1 MNVPGVYATLRTAH
15 QYEQAM
21 ADETPIS
28 ELLEAVT
35 ARLAGVSESPRLDA
49 EILLGRAIDMP
60 RSYLFAHPEDVPD
73 DAAIER
79 FEGTVSRRMAGEPMA
94 YIMGIRE
101 FWSMELMVTPAT
113 LVPRPETEILVDRAL
128 GHIPRRAEYRVLDL
142 GTGSGAI
149 ALAIARE
156 RPICNVVA
164 VDLSQDAL
172 AVAVQNARHLDLGNV
187 EFRHGDWTD
196 PVRSE
201 TFDLVVS
208 NPPYVAD
215 EDPALGALRHE
226 PASALAAGADGLD
239 AIRVLAERCLDV
251 TASGAPLLLE
261 HGADQEALVRGILA
275 AHEWVDIECHK
286 DYAGLPR
293 VTAARSPTAHAS
305 HDET

>member
-1 MNVPGVYATLRTAH
+1 
-15 QYEQAM
+15 M
-21 ADETPIS
+21 AEETPIS

-35 ARLAGVSESPRLDA
+35 TRLAGVSESPRLDA

-73 DAAIER
+73 EAAVER
-79 FEGTVSRRMAGEPMA
+79 FERTVERRVAGEPMA
-94 YIMGIRE
+94 YIMGVRE

-113 LVPRPETEILVDRAL
+113 LVPRPETELLVDRAL

-156 RPICNVVA
+156 RPLCHVVA
-164 VDLSQDAL
+164 VDVSADAL
-172 AVAVQNARHLDLGNV
+172 AVAEQNAHHLDLANI
-187 EFRHGDWTD
+187 EFRRGNWVS
-196 PVRSE
+196 PVRNE
-201 TFDLVVS
+201 TFDLIVS

-215 EDPALGALRHE
+215 EDPALDALRHE
-226 PASALAAGADGLD
+226 PAGALAAGADGLD
-239 AIRVLAERCLDV
+239 AIRTLADRCRDV
-251 TASGAPLLLE
+251 ISPGAPLLIE
-261 HGADQEALVRGILA
+261 HGAEQETEVRGVLA
-275 AHEWVDIECHK
+275 AHDWVEIECHK

-293 VTAARSPTAHAS
+293 VTAARSPAAHES

>member
-1 MNVPGVYATLRTAH
+1 MT
-15 QYEQAM
+15 E
-21 ADETPIS
+21 ETPIG
-28 ELLEAVT
+28 ELLEAV
-35 ARLAGVSESPRLDA
+35 AAKLAGVSESPRLDA

-73 DAAIER
+73 EAAIAR
-79 FEGTVSRRMAGEPMA
+79 FHGTVQRRMNGEPMA
-94 YIMGIRE
+94 YIVGVRE

-128 GHIPRRAEYRVLDL
+128 GQIPRKAEYRVLDL

-156 RPICNVVA
+156 RPLCDVVA
-164 VDLSQDAL
+164 VDLSVDAL
-172 AVAVQNARHLDLGNV
+172 AVAAQNARQLDLGNV

-215 EDPALGALRHE
+215 EDPALSELRHE

-239 AIRVLAERCLDV
+239 AIRTLAERCIDV
-251 TASGAPLLLE
+251 VSPGAPLMIE
-261 HGADQEALVRGILA
+261 HGADQQAEVRGILA
-275 AHEWVDIECHK
+275 AHEWVEIECHR

-293 VTAARSPTAHAS
+293 VTAARSPAAHAL